1 MRRPYWTRIHFLPA
15 IYDWQCTLIRSE
27 TLQYPFPPITLEAP
41 SVAASLLPSYT
52 STGAIST
59 LPAPTYTNSKGS
71 TISAGDGWFNT
82 QDTLHAPTP
91 IAGCAYP
98 NAWDAI
104 SVITL
109 PSAVVCGGAAGGVSV
124 LTPATSISAIG
135 AITTTTATA
144 TAITTTAIIAT
155 ATSATIATI
164 TTAAAAAATTATA
177 PVGTITAL

>member
-1 MRRPYWTRIHFLPA
+1 MTGGA
-15 IYDWQCTLIRSE
+15 GAGTLIPSE

-41 SVAASLLPSYT
+41 SIAASFLPSYT

-82 QDTLHAPTP
+82 QDILDAPTP

-104 SVITL
+104 SVTL
-109 PSAVVCGGAAGGVSV
+109 PSAVVCGGAAGGASV
-124 LTPATSISAIG
+124 LTPVTSISAIG
-135 AITTTTATA
+135 ATTRP
-144 TAITTTAIIAT
+144 TAITTTAIIPTATTAT
-155 ATSATIATI
+155 ATTATI

-177 PVGTITAL
+177 PVGTITAP

>member
-1 MRRPYWTRIHFLPA
+1 M
-15 IYDWQCTLIRSE
+15 
-27 TLQYPFPPITLEAP
+27 
-41 SVAASLLPSYT
+41 
-52 STGAIST
+52 
-59 LPAPTYTNSKGS
+59 
-71 TISAGDGWFNT
+71 

-135 AITTTTATA
+135 VTTTTTA

-155 ATSATIATI
+155 ATSATIAT
-164 TTAAAAAATTATA
+164 AAAAMATTATA
-177 PVGTITAL
+177 PVGTITAP